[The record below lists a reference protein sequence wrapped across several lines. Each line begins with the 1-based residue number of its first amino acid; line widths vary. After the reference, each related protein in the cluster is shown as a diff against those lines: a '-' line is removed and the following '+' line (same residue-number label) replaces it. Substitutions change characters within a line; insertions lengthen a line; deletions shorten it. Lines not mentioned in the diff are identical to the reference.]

1 MEKFGIVPDIESND
15 DYSNAKLDV
24 IKAMKSISKL
34 NAEQQK
40 QLATELFGI
49 ARVEAVISF
58 ISNMNITR

>member
-1 MEKFGIVPDIESND
+1 MEKFGIVPDIEFND
-15 DYSNAKLDV
+15 DYSNAKFDV

-49 ARVEAVISF
+49 ARVDAVINF
-58 ISNMNITR
+58 ISNMNFPR